1 MEYNYMDFD
10 LQCQIIRNGR
20 PICYTASERWLP
32 EVEDPVSGLI
42 WSDRS
47 STWVQRLLRL
57 KNNET
62 NFLELILEKKYGII
76 AKDKSKSELIQIIMK
91 V

>member
-1 MEYNYMDFD
+1 MEYTYMDFD

-20 PICYTASERWLP
+20 PRCYIASEKWEP
-32 EVEDPVSGLI
+32 DVKDPVSGLI

-57 KNNET
+57 KNNKIS
-62 NFLELILEKKYGII
+62 FLELILEKKYGVLV
-76 AKDKSKSELIQIIMK
+76 KGKSKSELIQMILK